1 MRPLLMRALA
11 ALLLLAPAPGEACPV
26 CRPRVQA
33 AIHTPEYAAN
43 VALLLLPV
51 AILLAL
57 GLALYWAE
65 SWWPRRSAVPGR
77 RAFSPRLS

>member
-1 MRPLLMRALA
+1 MRALLMRALA
-11 ALLLLAPAPGEACPV
+11 ALVLLAPTLGEACPV

-33 AIHTPEYAAN
+33 AIHTPDYAAN

-57 GLALYWAE
+57 GVGLYWADRL
-65 SWWPRRSAVPGR
+65 WPRRISGSVAP
-77 RAFSPRLS
+77 AATP